1 MKNALLLM
9 SSSVDWTWPRKQSMV
24 LKIHLLKLKC
34 REKGMDKK
42 KKNAVHLSVGPYW
55 CWCEA
60 WFLRMTH
67 QVPLHLPLQS
77 QICFSCPH
85 TRALGIDGLSIP
97 FLIWPLVFSLSQISI
112 TLLPLPYCCLHCTRK
127 VLHTY

>member
-1 MKNALLLM
+1 MTKKTINGLEDT
-9 SSSVDWTWPRKQSMV
+9 SSQTKMQRKRNGQ
-24 LKIHLLKLKC
+24 
-34 REKGMDKK
+34 E

-97 FLIWPLVFSLSQISI
+97 FLIRPLVFSLSQISI